1 MTKRRPFAVF
11 DIDGTIIRWQLYHAI
26 ADSLAN
32 TGHIDAELFKQA
44 RTARMQWKKR
54 VGDDAFK
61 DYEEKLVSIYDKALT
76 TLSADD
82 FMAAVCHVFDE
93 YKEQTYTY
101 TRDLILE
108 LKSKDYL
115 LFAISASQEEVVE
128 MLADYY
134 GFDAWAGSKYPRS
147 GNHFTGEKVPLKRD
161 LKVKTL
167 HKLVKKFDAAS
178 TDSIAVGDSDSDI
191 PMLEAVERPIAFN
204 PDKKLFEHAKQQGWK
219 IVLERKNMVYELES
233 KDGSY
238 VVAQTNA

>member
-1 MTKRRPFAVF
+1 MSKRRPFAVF

-26 ADSLAN
+26 ADALAK
-32 TGHIDAELFKQA
+32 TGHIDAGLFKQA
-44 RTARMQWKKR
+44 RAARMQWKKR

-61 DYEEKLVSIYDKALT
+61 DYEEKLVGIYDKALT

-82 FMAAVCHVFDE
+82 FMSAVRHVFDE
-93 YKEQTYTY
+93 YKEQTYTF

-115 LFAISASQEEVVE
+115 LFAISASQEEVVG

-134 GFDAWAGSKYPRS
+134 GFDAWAGSKYPRR
-147 GNHFTGEKVPLKRD
+147 GNHFTGEKVPLKRG

-167 HKLVKKFDAAS
+167 QEFVKKFDAAS
-178 TDSIAVGDSDSDI
+178 TGSIAVGDSDSDI
-191 PMLEAVERPIAFN
+191 PMLEAVEQPIAFN

-219 IVLERKNMVYELES
+219 IALERKNMVYELEP